1 MGCARKRPTGKIG
14 WSARQELT
22 RQNAIAP
29 LKVQSLKKR
38 RIVSIAEFSIHPIG
52 IGTSAS
58 QNVKRALQEIFKIE
72 RLEYQVTPMA
82 TILEAEDVR
91 TILRAVEASH
101 EAVRSM
107 GAKRISSTLRIDERL
122 DKPRTMND
130 KTESV
135 KAD

>member
-1 MGCARKRPTGKIG
+1 MGCARKRLTGKIG
-14 WSARQELT
+14 WSARAT
-22 RQNAIAP
+22 INRQKTVAP
-29 LKVQSLKKR
+29 FTVRSLKKR

-52 IGTSAS
+52 TGTSVS
-58 QNVKRALQEIFKIE
+58 RYVKRALQEISKIE
-72 RLEYQVTPMA
+72 GLEYQVTPMA
-82 TILEAEDVR
+82 TILEAQDVR

-135 KAD
+135 KD